1 MTPSPTTVVL
11 LQPPGTCSEFTRS
24 KSLYP
29 PLGLCQLA
37 ATVSQADAVVLDADG
52 SHWSGERTLSEVLA
66 RQPALVGM
74 TVTSY
79 TLSLVERFAR
89 PLAARGIAVMVGGPH
104 ASFAPR
110 DVLARCPSVRFVVRG
125 EAEVIFPE
133 VVARA
138 GRGETL
144 HGLAGVHERGRE
156 TAGHLDMVLRVED
169 LGSLPPPIFD
179 GLPIDSWWCPDA
191 RRRPLV
197 TVATTRGCPHRCA
210 FCSSPE
216 LLGRKVRSVPVP
228 QVLDYLEVLVRDRGV
243 REISFVD
250 DVFTIQRRRTLE
262 LCRGMAERKLDLT
275 WFCNARADQV
285 TEEIAEAMA
294 EAGCHQVYLGFESG
308 NQGILDRIQKGATV
322 ADLERG
328 AELLA
333 RHGISRSAGF
343 VVGLPGE
350 TAATVADSIAL
361 AKRIRPERIQF
372 TRFTPLVGSPLGQD
386 PGTTRGFHDRGL
398 DQVSSWISACY
409 AAVEG
414 QAWGRESW

>member
-1 MTPSPTTVVL
+1 MPPTPTPVLL

-37 ATVSQADAVVLDADG
+37 ATVSPPDAVVLDADG
-52 SHWSGERTLSEVLA
+52 AHWSAERTLSEVLA
-66 RQPALVGM
+66 REPVLVGM

-79 TLSLVERFAR
+79 TLDLVERFAR

-104 ASFAPR
+104 ASFAPQ

-133 VVARA
+133 IVTRAR
-138 GRGETL
+138 RGESL

-156 TAGHLDMVLRVED
+156 IAGHLDAVLRVDD
-169 LGSLPPPIFD
+169 LGALPMPIFD
-179 GLPIDSWWCPDA
+179 GLPTDAWWCPDA

-228 QVLDYLEVLVRDRGV
+228 QVLDYLEGLVRDRGV

-250 DVFTIQRRRTLE
+250 DVFTILRRRTLE
-262 LCRGMAERKLDLT
+262 LCRGMARRKLDLT

-285 TEEIAEAMA
+285 TEEIAAAMA

-333 RHGISRSAGF
+333 RHGISRSVGF

-350 TAATVADSIAL
+350 NAATVAQSIAL
-361 AKRIRPERIQF
+361 ARRVRPERIQF
-372 TRFTPLVGSPLGQD
+372 TRFTPLVGSPLGRD
-386 PGTTRGFHDRGL
+386 LSVTRGFHDRGQ
-398 DQVSSWISACY
+398 DQVSRWISECY

-414 QAWGRESW
+414 QTWGRESW

>member
-1 MTPSPTTVVL
+1 MPSSSIPVVL

-37 ATVSQADAVVLDADG
+37 ATVRPTEVVVLDADG
-52 SHWSGERTLSEVLA
+52 EGWSAEKTVLEVLA
-66 RQPALVGM
+66 RQPGLVGM

-79 TLSLVERFAR
+79 TLELVERFAK
-89 PLAARGIAVMVGGPH
+89 PLAERGIAVMVGGPH
-104 ASFAPR
+104 ASFAPQ

-138 GRGETL
+138 RQSASL

-156 TAGHLDMVLRVED
+156 TPGHLDTVLRVDD
-169 LGSLPPPIFD
+169 LGALPMPTFD
-179 GLPIDSWWCPDA
+179 RLPSDTWWCPDA

-216 LLGRKVRSVPVP
+216 LLGRRVRAVPVP
-228 QVLDYLEVLVRDRGV
+228 QVLDYLEDLVSRCGV

-262 LCRGMAERKLDLT
+262 LCRGMADRKLDLT

-285 TEEIAEAMA
+285 NEEVAAAMA

-322 ADLERG
+322 AELEHG
-328 AELLA
+328 AELLR
-333 RHGISRSAGF
+333 RHGISRSVGF
-343 VVGLPGE
+343 VIGLPGE
-350 TAATVADSIAL
+350 NSATVADSIAL
-361 AKRIRPERIQF
+361 AQRVRPERIQF
-372 TRFTPLVGSPLGQD
+372 TRFTPLVGSPLGREL
-386 PGTTRGFHDRGL
+386 GATRGFHDRGQ
-398 DQVSSWISACY
+398 DEVSRWIDECY
-409 AAVEG
+409 AAVDG